1 MKALGVCLTLACSA
15 ALATAH
21 LAATNASPITID
33 PMFLEPIEDGP
44 WDNTDVYEPN
54 NVSTRAAGAMPT
66 RKNLRLPRYAATCFD
81 GVDETQIDPNA
92 PKVPQTYLLK
102 AKDLVEARDAYKAG
116 KADAELN
123 SSIKKY
129 REKYVSSA
137 YFSL

>member
-92 PKVPQTYLLK
+92 PQGAP
-102 AKDLVEARDAYKAG
+102 DLPAQGEGFGGGARRVQGG
-116 KADAELN
+116 KGGRGAQQLYQEV
-123 SSIKKY
+123 S
-129 REKYVSSA
+129 REVC
-137 YFSL
+137 F